1 MCLGVKAR
9 HTNRASNAKD
19 LIRTGCPGPAV
30 LRVTVTNKG
39 VWCSTPPPPPS
50 LRCGDAIV

>member
-39 VWCSTPPPPPS
+39 VWCSTPPPS